1 LPPFALTLDHGL
13 SDLAELR
20 TKLAQWLLD
29 AGVSAESSASL
40 VLAAHEATANAAQHS
55 NAETPVEANAWL
67 TGPDVVI
74 EVKDHGRW
82 KHEVFDDEERG
93 RGLFLISALL
103 QNVEIRSNA
112 DGTTVRMQHPQTLN

>member
-74 EVKDHGRW
+74 EV
-82 KHEVFDDEERG
+82 EVGVVVPG
-93 RGLFLISALL
+93 RGERTEAADLPRLAAIDQDDLRDLRTPRPA
-103 QNVEIRSNA
+103 VE
-112 DGTTVRMQHPQTLN
+112 TQP